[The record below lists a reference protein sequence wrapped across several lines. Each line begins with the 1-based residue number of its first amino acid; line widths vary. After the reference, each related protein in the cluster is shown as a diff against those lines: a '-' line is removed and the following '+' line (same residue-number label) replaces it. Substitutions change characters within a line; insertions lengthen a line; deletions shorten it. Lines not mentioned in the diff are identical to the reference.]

1 MPGRSPA
8 PPPRREGRPDRV
20 SHMLFLIV
28 AIVLCLPFVLFVLS
42 NMEPVKLGFWPTDY
56 TVDLPL
62 SLAILGSMAL
72 AFLLGAL
79 IVWVAELGQRRRAR
93 QAERTV
99 RLLEAKI
106 EELQARSTAPA
117 LAMSTASSP
126 PTA

>member
-1 MPGRSPA
+1 MTGFR
-8 PPPRREGRPDRV
+8 
-20 SHMLFLIV
+20 HMLFLIV

-42 NMEPVKLGFWPTDY
+42 NMEAVKIGFWPTDY

-62 SLAILGSMAL
+62 SLAILGSMAV

-93 QAERTV
+93 QAARTV

-106 EELQARSTAPA
+106 EELKARSNAPA
-117 LAMSTASSP
+117 LSMSTASPP